1 MWRVTV
7 PRRRSDEAGSIRTT
21 RTRSRERAFGHP
33 PHGLPAP
40 SLLRSPDRRRSRGS
54 PPARRAPWRS
64 PRRGAA
70 RRSPRRTVN
79 AASPPA
85 NSVRKPSRE
94 KTRTMVP
101 NGASPPEAAPMFQEI
116 KPTPTQSAS
125 RKPTTPSAMRVPDL
139 WEAPSPGVRP
149 ETSTTIAPTRA
160 ARKPPAAAR
169 RPTPRDSSAPR
180 AAGSSLS
187 AEPTRRA
194 NSKSAT
200 ASRTRASTPRPAPMS
215 RRRPTGGFVADAGVR
230 STRGRR
236 ERP

>member
-1 MWRVTV
+1 MSERSATRPTACP
-7 PRRRSDEAGSIRTT
+7 PRRSSEALTEDV
-21 RTRSRERAFGHP
+21 RE
-33 PHGLPAP
+33 
-40 SLLRSPDRRRSRGS
+40 DRRQPVGAVAIAATR
-54 PPARRAPWRS
+54 
-64 PRRGAA
+64 AA

-94 KTRTMVP
+94 RTRTMVP

-160 ARKPPAAAR
+160 ARKPAAAAR

-200 ASRTRASTPRPAPMS
+200 ASRPGRARRDPPR
-215 RRRPTGGFVADAGVR
+215 
-230 STRGRR
+230 
-236 ERP
+236 